1 MTGKKVALV
10 AAQVLLA
17 VLVGL
22 GIRELWL
29 ASRGNDGAGGQAPE
43 TLAVRAGIAP
53 DVHAFGEPILAT
65 VDVVADAGFI
75 KPETVRIEADFAP
88 YELDGEPTV
97 ERNVADGVAHV
108 VFRYPL
114 RCLREGCDASGARG
128 VAQFEPG
135 LVRFRY
141 VDGSGPGRYL
151 LEWPPVEVASR
162 VSGADLEGLRW
173 RADETT
179 LPDATMRVGPV
190 GLAAVLIA
198 LALLLVGA
206 ALWLARGLWR
216 SASEEAVDES
226 RETRTPLERALDLVL
241 ADSLNGSSSDDRRQ
255 TLERLA
261 RELTAAGEEGL
272 AEDARELAWSS
283 RAASGDEVL
292 GFARRVTEATGVGAA

>member
-1 MTGKKVALV
+1 MTGKKVALLS
-10 AAQVLLA
+10 AQVLLA

-29 ASRGNDGAGGQAPE
+29 ASRGDDGPGGQAPE
-43 TLAVRAGIAP
+43 TLAVRTRIAP
-53 DVHAFGEPILAT
+53 DVHAFGEPVVAT
-65 VDVVADAGFI
+65 VDVVADASFI
-75 KPETVRIEADFAP
+75 KPETVRIETDFAP

-97 ERNVADGVAHV
+97 ERSVADGVAHV

-135 LVRFRY
+135 FVRFRY
-141 VDGSGPGRYL
+141 VEGSGPGRYL

-162 VSGADLEGLRW
+162 VTEADLEGLRW
-173 RADETT
+173 RANETA
-179 LPDATMRVGPV
+179 LPGATMRVGPV

-198 LALLLVGA
+198 VALLLSGT
-206 ALWLARGLWR
+206 ALWLVRRLWR
-216 SASEEAVDES
+216 SEPEEAVEES
-226 RETRTPLERALDLVL
+226 REARTPLERALDLVL
-241 ADSLNGSSSDDRRQ
+241 ADSRNGSSSEDRRQ

-261 RELTAAGEEGL
+261 RELTAAGEDGL

-292 GFARRVTEATGVGAA
+292 GFARRVTDATGVGAA